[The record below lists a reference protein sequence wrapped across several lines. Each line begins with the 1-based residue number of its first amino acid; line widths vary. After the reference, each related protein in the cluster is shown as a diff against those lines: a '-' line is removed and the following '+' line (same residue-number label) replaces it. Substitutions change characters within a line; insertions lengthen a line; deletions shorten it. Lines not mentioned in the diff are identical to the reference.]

1 VRKIAQAETKG
12 KESGSTWQKQ
22 QTRTTPKAM
31 EEKQAHQ

>member
-12 KESGSTWQKQ
+12 KESGITWQKQ

-31 EEKQAHQ
+31 EEKQTHQ